1 MMEKHGA
8 ELLLQRM
15 LSNTSATFR
24 EGQWEAIDAV
34 VNQRRKLLVVQRTGW
49 GKSAVYFIASKI
61 FRDRGAG
68 PTIIISPLLAL
79 MRNQVAAAE
88 RLGITAETLNST
100 NREEWQR
107 ISDKLLRG
115 GVDCLLIS
123 PEWLANQD
131 FLETANTPVLGTTAT
146 ANNRVV
152 EDIRQQLGDI
162 VIQRGTL
169 ARESLAL
176 DALVLGEQ
184 SSRLA
189 WLATVIPQ
197 FSKSGI
203 VYTLTTRDAELV
215 AEWLRTNGISA
226 FAYYSGVTC
235 EGAEDSNTAREYLE
249 QALLANKIKVLVAT
263 TALGMGFDKP
273 DLGFVIHY
281 QMPGSIVG
289 YYQQVGRAGRAID
302 SAVGIL
308 LCGGE
313 DRAIHKFF
321 RESAFP
327 AEAQIHEILNVLS
340 ENDGL
345 TLRGI
350 EQRTNLRYGQIEK
363 ALKLLVAENPS
374 PVVYT
379 EKLWRRTIVSFSPDH
394 ERINHLMNQRKNELA
409 DVESY
414 ITTKECKM
422 QFLRRALDEPS
433 AERCG
438 KCSSCLQHPLLSP
451 DIDSGLL
458 HAANLFIKHAD
469 LPLNLNK
476 QVASGAFT
484 QYGFKGNLPAGL
496 QGSTGRVLSRWG
508 DSGWGK
514 QVAQEKKTGRFSDEL
529 VEACAEM
536 VRQRWNP
543 HPEPTWVC
551 CVPSLKH
558 LDLVPDFAR
567 RLAAKLGLPFI
578 DAIEK
583 VVDNPPQKMQQ
594 NRFHQCQNLDGAFV
608 ITPPLMPGPALLVD
622 DIVDSAW
629 TLTVLTALLRQAGC
643 PTVYP
648 LALASTSVKN

>member
-1 MMEKHGA
+1 M
-8 ELLLQRM
+8 
-15 LSNTSATFR
+15 
-24 EGQWEAIDAV
+24 
-34 VNQRRKLLVVQRTGW
+34 
-49 GKSAVYFIASKI
+49 
-61 FRDRGAG
+61 
-68 PTIIISPLLAL
+68 
-79 MRNQVAAAE
+79 
-88 RLGITAETLNST
+88 
-100 NREEWQR
+100 
-107 ISDKLLRG
+107 
-115 GVDCLLIS
+115 
-123 PEWLANQD
+123 
-131 FLETANTPVLGTTAT
+131 
-146 ANNRVV
+146 
-152 EDIRQQLGDI
+152 
-162 VIQRGTL
+162 IQRGTL

-215 AEWLRTNGISA
+215 AEWLRKNGISA

-313 DRAIHKFF
+313 DRAIHQFF

-350 EQRTNLRYGQIEK
+350 EQRTNLCYGQIEK

-394 ERINHLMNQRKNELA
+394 ERINHLMNQRKSELA

-476 QVASGAFT
+476 QVAAGAFT

-496 QGSTGRVLSRWG
+496 QGSTGRILSRWG

-551 CVPSLKH
+551 CVPSLRH